1 MERNT
6 ETQYN
11 TILPQ
16 AVEHF
21 TENVRSIHNENP
33 SFYNLDPNEWLLMDE
48 ENQFEYIMNDDYW
61 VRHWSNF
68 LMKMLVDEIYKEKT
82 NEFRLN

>member
-1 MERNT
+1 MESKT
-6 ETQYN
+6 ETQFN

-21 TENVRSIHNENP
+21 AENVRSIHNEEP
-33 SFYNLDPNEWLLMDE
+33 SYYDLDPSEWLLLNE
-48 ENQFEYIMNDDYW
+48 EDQLEYIMNDDYW
-61 VRHWSNF
+61 IRHWSNF

-82 NEFRLN
+82 NEFSLN